1 MGVMQMPLN
10 GDDSMSRLTQLKKV
24 ATRLRME
31 IPKLTEEEK
40 KTAIETYSILLK
52 EVRRLEKIEQPV
64 YLLRYE

>member
-1 MGVMQMPLN
+1 MQMPLN
-10 GDDSMSRLTQLKKV
+10 RDDSMSRLTQLKKV
-24 ATRLRME
+24 ATCLRME